1 MPNNSESDVRR
12 EKALI
17 LSGGKSRPGTGSLHP
32 VAIGAVVEVTKPLKP
47 LMKRVAIGDP
57 ARMQAVT
64 KVNAEQASKR
74 ITQELT
80 RRHFGE
86 SRMSNGRVRANEPIG
101 PAGVLATACRHR
113 GLDATRETPAV
124 IAQGAINWQLVRAR
138 LGRLGWRRGPYYR

>member
-1 MPNNSESDVRR
+1 
-12 EKALI
+12 
-17 LSGGKSRPGTGSLHP
+17 
-32 VAIGAVVEVTKPLKP
+32 
-47 LMKRVAIGDP
+47 
-57 ARMQAVT
+57 MQAVT

-86 SRMSNGRVRANEPIG
+86 SRMPTGEHERTEPIG

-124 IAQGAINWQLVRAR
+124 IAQGAVNEQLVRAR
-138 LGRLGWRRGPYYR
+138 LGRLGWRRGSYYRGSRVMPVEGRGLG